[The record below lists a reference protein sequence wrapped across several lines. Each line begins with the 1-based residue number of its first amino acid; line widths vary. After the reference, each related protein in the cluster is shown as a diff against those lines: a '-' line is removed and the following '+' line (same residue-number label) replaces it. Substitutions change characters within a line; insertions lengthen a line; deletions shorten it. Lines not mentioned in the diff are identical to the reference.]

1 MVWQFAY
8 IYSVARISLLLR
20 KKYKCGSTVF
30 LSLKKLHQETLITK
44 TTVSISCAQNSQW
57 TTKQAKNFFS
67 STAWAYQPKP
77 PLHGLSLRKSPI
89 KNHATLFQ
97 VGSSSRSNTTRLHKA
112 QHIECNKTKA
122 M

>member
-1 MVWQFAY
+1 MQQ
-8 IYSVARISLLLR
+8 YSFSL
-20 KKYKCGSTVF
+20 SQ
-30 LSLKKLHQETLITK
+30 KLDQETLSPKQWFLYPAYRIHNGLQNEPPEGL
-44 TTVSISCAQNSQW
+44 SISAMD
-57 TTKQAKNFFS
+57 
-67 STAWAYQPKP
+67 WAYQPKP
-77 PLHGLSLRKSPI
+77 PLHGLSLRKSLI